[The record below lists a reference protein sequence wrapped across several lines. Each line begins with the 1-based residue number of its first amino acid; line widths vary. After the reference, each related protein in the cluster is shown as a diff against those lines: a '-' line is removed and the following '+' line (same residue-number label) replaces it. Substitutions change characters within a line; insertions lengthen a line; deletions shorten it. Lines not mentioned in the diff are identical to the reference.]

1 MELQNN
7 NEDRKRSRM
16 DIIRDMLMYLKEK
29 RLAKPTHLMYK
40 ANLSHKQMKLYLD
53 ELIKNKLVEQKIDGD
68 KIKLALTKKG
78 LDFILKYNQ
87 MKQFEDAFG
96 L

>member
-29 RLAKPTHLMYK
+29 RLAKHTHLMYK

-68 KIKLALTKKG
+68 KIKLALTKKEIG
-78 LDFILKYNQ
+78 R
-87 MKQFEDAFG
+87 AHV
-96 L
+96 